1 MDNHIQYPGFAG
13 VDLAKK
19 SCRFTLSLETERL
32 LTNQSKE
39 RSFSISSETEV
50 NVLSGSKP
58 AAPRRTGLES
68 LMPWD
73 MKYI

>member
-1 MDNHIQYPGFAG
+1 MDNHIQYSGFAG

-50 NVLSGSKP
+50 NALHCFTPCEPSK
-58 AAPRRTGLES
+58 RKDSTV
-68 LMPWD
+68 
-73 MKYI
+73 